1 MANFFCFTQKKEGI
15 GGKKRNNMKSNY
27 EFLMQ
32 KNATNALFE
41 FHIKETCKNRKK
53 FFVFMF
59 IHGMNIMEK

>member
-1 MANFFCFTQKKEGI
+1 
-15 GGKKRNNMKSNY
+15 MKSNY

-53 FFVFMF
+53 NFVFMF
-59 IHGMNIMEK
+59 IQTRYEYNGKIIKMV